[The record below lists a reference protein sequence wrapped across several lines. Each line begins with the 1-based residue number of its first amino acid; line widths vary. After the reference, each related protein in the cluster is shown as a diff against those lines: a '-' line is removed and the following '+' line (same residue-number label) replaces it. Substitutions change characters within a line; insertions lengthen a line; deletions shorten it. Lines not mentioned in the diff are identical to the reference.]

1 MVKGKMNPPR
11 KDDTITGNLRQSLNA
26 VKDLV
31 KVIKPIGLTDR
42 AQRYL
47 RRAAYGELVMMYY
60 DDYDTTVPTTTRQ
73 ITTNKHRVLKL
84 LNCFDMD
91 CETPCSFRFA
101 DDKIIESTPAKLAG
115 IFCMQRIG
123 SRKGQKL
130 LKYYCPSDLT
140 DNVLYSKYFTDIKST
155 KHQTT
160 VTKTNILEKIKQLM
174 AKRRK
179 SGKRKKV
186 DEKDLVCLIGLYLCC
201 VLFFGDKNANGVN
214 AKYLSIVETYDT
226 VLKVSWPDLIHEHL
240 FEEIHTNLSCLS
252 NVKAC
257 VQYLLPTP
265 SFVAEFSQLEK
276 QLGIST
282 VVPSK
287 DDLQSWLKAQTIE
300 NSHLKEQLQEKQAM
314 LKAVY
319 AIARE
324 GISEGDLSGTAEFKV
339 HKFSCQIIQAMGID
353 PYKVTQEEFMQ
364 HEDDV
369 HGDGSTEQEK
379 EKDDAETS
387 FNEEFPCMSL
397 AAGNTPTI
405 LQAQTAA
412 EGHKRPLRTYSSS
425 MKSVTTCKTP
435 PKKKPVAKQ
444 KPTPTNNVDEEQK
457 KDVEETP
464 VTDEAQKKAADGGVV
479 DGAGDDVAA
488 KVNEDTP
495 GTFDDSSASTQF
507 EDSMV
512 ITATTP
518 QTQPDNAQTYS
529 LVQLGANPDDMTNVE
544 VSEMIDEIV
553 SNINKT
559 EHGPA
564 VTENAEP
571 TSTATTQEN
580 VFSLGLE
587 KTPKPA
593 GELLKEAANTIRER
607 QPSLIQ
613 QRVLR
618 NRKIPTQDLKQYQRN
633 SKRIKKKANEEEM
646 AAVPEVEEDRMAE
659 VAEEDDG
666 TMRNDVKGSEVI
678 ERLEGEKK
686 NKVLEYFN
694 THPKTDIAW
703 IECDEDGNQMFDISG
718 ELMLQLTKK
727 ESYLESEF
735 IDFYISRLKTK
746 MNSNSKYDKAIFL
759 SPKAYIS
766 YLKDYEEFKKFW
778 IPKLAK
784 EYVKYK
790 NDAVR
795 LFAPMCNNNT
805 THTAGELKGEH
816 LLQAKKYAFA
826 ITTELRLRCPFA
838 LGMNENAKNLNAPP
852 QGTIPDCLPC
862 VCNYM
867 KIRMKNKPLD
877 KKLTS
882 TMMLWWTDKLNRMRG
897 SMLYKILSDPSRDV

>member
-1 MVKGKMNPPR
+1 
-11 KDDTITGNLRQSLNA
+11 
-26 VKDLV
+26 
-31 KVIKPIGLTDR
+31 
-42 AQRYL
+42 
-47 RRAAYGELVMMYY
+47 
-60 DDYDTTVPTTTRQ
+60 
-73 ITTNKHRVLKL
+73 
-84 LNCFDMD
+84 MD
-91 CETPCSFRFA
+91 CETPCSFKFA

-257 VQYLLPTP
+257 VQYLLLLFAEHTPAGLIPKVENHEEDIPRVGRWDIYQISDYIWKTDMTQFSPTP

-339 HKFSCQIIQAMGID
+339 HKFSCQIMQAMGID

-369 HGDGSTEQEK
+369 HGGTEHGATEHEEEELQLVETEQQGDGSTEQEK
-379 EKDDAETS
+379 EKDD
-387 FNEEFPCMSL
+387 
-397 AAGNTPTI
+397 
-405 LQAQTAA
+405 
-412 EGHKRPLRTYSSS
+412 
-425 MKSVTTCKTP
+425 TP
-435 PKKKPVAKQ
+435 PKKRPVAKQ

-488 KVNEDTP
+488 KAVGDDVTAKVNEDTPATVGDGLVMTAPTQPTP

-518 QTQPDNAQTYS
+518 QTQPDNAQTYR

-607 QPSLIQ
+607 QPSL
-613 QRVLR
+613 
-618 NRKIPTQDLKQYQRN
+618 TTTC
-633 SKRIKKKANEEEM
+633 
-646 AAVPEVEEDRMAE
+646 
-659 VAEEDDG
+659 AEE
-666 TMRNDVKGSEVI
+666 
-678 ERLEGEKK
+678 
-686 NKVLEYFN
+686 
-694 THPKTDIAW
+694 
-703 IECDEDGNQMFDISG
+703 
-718 ELMLQLTKK
+718 
-727 ESYLESEF
+727 
-735 IDFYISRLKTK
+735 
-746 MNSNSKYDKAIFL
+746 
-759 SPKAYIS
+759 
-766 YLKDYEEFKKFW
+766 
-778 IPKLAK
+778 
-784 EYVKYK
+784 
-790 NDAVR
+790 
-795 LFAPMCNNNT
+795 
-805 THTAGELKGEH
+805 
-816 LLQAKKYAFA
+816 
-826 ITTELRLRCPFA
+826 
-838 LGMNENAKNLNAPP
+838 
-852 QGTIPDCLPC
+852 
-862 VCNYM
+862 
-867 KIRMKNKPLD
+867 
-877 KKLTS
+877 
-882 TMMLWWTDKLNRMRG
+882 
-897 SMLYKILSDPSRDV
+897 

>member
-1 MVKGKMNPPR
+1 M
-11 KDDTITGNLRQSLNA
+11 IQL
-26 VKDLV
+26 
-31 KVIKPIGLTDR
+31 
-42 AQRYL
+42 
-47 RRAAYGELVMMYY
+47 
-60 DDYDTTVPTTTRQ
+60 Q
-73 ITTNKHRVLKL
+73 ITTNKHGVLKL

-91 CETPCSFRFA
+91 CETPCSFKFA

-257 VQYLLPTP
+257 VQYLLLLFAEHTPAGLIPKVENHEEDIPRVGRWDIYQISDYIWKTDMTQFSPTP

-339 HKFSCQIIQAMGID
+339 HKFSCQIMQAMGID

-369 HGDGSTEQEK
+369 HGGTEHGATEHEEEELQLVETEQQGDGSTEQEK

-435 PKKKPVAKQ
+435 PKKRPVAKQ

-488 KVNEDTP
+488 K
-495 GTFDDSSASTQF
+495 A
-507 EDSMV
+507 
-512 ITATTP
+512 
-518 QTQPDNAQTYS
+518 
-529 LVQLGANPDDMTNVE
+529 
-544 VSEMIDEIV
+544 
-553 SNINKT
+553 
-559 EHGPA
+559 
-564 VTENAEP
+564 
-571 TSTATTQEN
+571 
-580 VFSLGLE
+580 
-587 KTPKPA
+587 
-593 GELLKEAANTIRER
+593 R
-607 QPSLIQ
+607 
-613 QRVLR
+613 
-618 NRKIPTQDLKQYQRN
+618 
-633 SKRIKKKANEEEM
+633 
-646 AAVPEVEEDRMAE
+646 
-659 VAEEDDG
+659 
-666 TMRNDVKGSEVI
+666 
-678 ERLEGEKK
+678 
-686 NKVLEYFN
+686 
-694 THPKTDIAW
+694 
-703 IECDEDGNQMFDISG
+703 
-718 ELMLQLTKK
+718 
-727 ESYLESEF
+727 
-735 IDFYISRLKTK
+735 
-746 MNSNSKYDKAIFL
+746 
-759 SPKAYIS
+759 
-766 YLKDYEEFKKFW
+766 
-778 IPKLAK
+778 
-784 EYVKYK
+784 
-790 NDAVR
+790 
-795 LFAPMCNNNT
+795 
-805 THTAGELKGEH
+805 
-816 LLQAKKYAFA
+816 
-826 ITTELRLRCPFA
+826 
-838 LGMNENAKNLNAPP
+838 
-852 QGTIPDCLPC
+852 
-862 VCNYM
+862 
-867 KIRMKNKPLD
+867 
-877 KKLTS
+877 
-882 TMMLWWTDKLNRMRG
+882 
-897 SMLYKILSDPSRDV
+897 

>member
-1 MVKGKMNPPR
+1 
-11 KDDTITGNLRQSLNA
+11 
-26 VKDLV
+26 
-31 KVIKPIGLTDR
+31 
-42 AQRYL
+42 
-47 RRAAYGELVMMYY
+47 
-60 DDYDTTVPTTTRQ
+60 
-73 ITTNKHRVLKL
+73 
-84 LNCFDMD
+84 MD
-91 CETPCSFRFA
+91 CETPCSFKFA

-257 VQYLLPTP
+257 VQYLLLLFAEHTPAGLIPKVENHEEDIPRVGRWDIYQISDYIWKTDMTQFSPTP

-339 HKFSCQIIQAMGID
+339 HKFSCQIMQAMGID

-369 HGDGSTEQEK
+369 HGGTEHGATEHEEEELQLVETEQQGDGSTEQEK
-379 EKDDAETS
+379 EKD
-387 FNEEFPCMSL
+387 
-397 AAGNTPTI
+397 
-405 LQAQTAA
+405 
-412 EGHKRPLRTYSSS
+412 
-425 MKSVTTCKTP
+425 TP
-435 PKKKPVAKQ
+435 PKKRPVAKQ

-488 KVNEDTP
+488 KAVGDDVTAKVNEDTPATVGDGLVMTAPTQPTP

-518 QTQPDNAQTYS
+518 QTQPDNAQTYR

-593 GELLKEAANTIRER
+593 GELLKEAANAIR
-607 QPSLIQ
+607 
-613 QRVLR
+613 
-618 NRKIPTQDLKQYQRN
+618 
-633 SKRIKKKANEEEM
+633 
-646 AAVPEVEEDRMAE
+646 
-659 VAEEDDG
+659 
-666 TMRNDVKGSEVI
+666 KG
-678 ERLEGEKK
+678 
-686 NKVLEYFN
+686 N
-694 THPKTDIAW
+694 HH
-703 IECDEDGNQMFDISG
+703 
-718 ELMLQLTKK
+718 
-727 ESYLESEF
+727 SY
-735 IDFYISRLKTK
+735 
-746 MNSNSKYDKAIFL
+746 
-759 SPKAYIS
+759 
-766 YLKDYEEFKKFW
+766 
-778 IPKLAK
+778 
-784 EYVKYK
+784 
-790 NDAVR
+790 
-795 LFAPMCNNNT
+795 NN
-805 THTAGELKGEH
+805 
-816 LLQAKKYAFA
+816 
-826 ITTELRLRCPFA
+826 
-838 LGMNENAKNLNAPP
+838 
-852 QGTIPDCLPC
+852 
-862 VCNYM
+862 VC
-867 KIRMKNKPLD
+867 
-877 KKLTS
+877 
-882 TMMLWWTDKLNRMRG
+882 
-897 SMLYKILSDPSRDV
+897 

>member
-73 ITTNKHRVLKL
+73 ITTNKHGVLKL

-257 VQYLLPTP
+257 VQYLLLLFAEHTPAGLIPKVENHEEDIPRVGRWDIYQISDYIWKTDMTQFSPTP

-435 PKKKPVAKQ
+435 PKKKP
-444 KPTPTNNVDEEQK
+444 K

-571 TSTATTQEN
+571 TSTGN
-580 VFSLGLE
+580 HS
-587 KTPKPA
+587 
-593 GELLKEAANTIRER
+593 
-607 QPSLIQ
+607 S
-613 QRVLR
+613 VLC
-618 NRKIPTQDLKQYQRN
+618 
-633 SKRIKKKANEEEM
+633 
-646 AAVPEVEEDRMAE
+646 
-659 VAEEDDG
+659 
-666 TMRNDVKGSEVI
+666 
-678 ERLEGEKK
+678 
-686 NKVLEYFN
+686 F
-694 THPKTDIAW
+694 
-703 IECDEDGNQMFDISG
+703 
-718 ELMLQLTKK
+718 
-727 ESYLESEF
+727 
-735 IDFYISRLKTK
+735 
-746 MNSNSKYDKAIFL
+746 
-759 SPKAYIS
+759 
-766 YLKDYEEFKKFW
+766 
-778 IPKLAK
+778 
-784 EYVKYK
+784 
-790 NDAVR
+790 
-795 LFAPMCNNNT
+795 
-805 THTAGELKGEH
+805 
-816 LLQAKKYAFA
+816 
-826 ITTELRLRCPFA
+826 
-838 LGMNENAKNLNAPP
+838 
-852 QGTIPDCLPC
+852 
-862 VCNYM
+862 VCNGSLQRR
-867 KIRMKNKPLD
+867 KTFLALD
-877 KKLTS
+877 
-882 TMMLWWTDKLNRMRG
+882 
-897 SMLYKILSDPSRDV
+897 

>member
-1 MVKGKMNPPR
+1 
-11 KDDTITGNLRQSLNA
+11 
-26 VKDLV
+26 
-31 KVIKPIGLTDR
+31 
-42 AQRYL
+42 
-47 RRAAYGELVMMYY
+47 
-60 DDYDTTVPTTTRQ
+60 
-73 ITTNKHRVLKL
+73 
-84 LNCFDMD
+84 MD
-91 CETPCSFRFA
+91 CETPCSFKFA

-257 VQYLLPTP
+257 VQYLLLLFAEHTPAGLIPKVENHEEDIPRVGRWDIYQISDYIWKTDMTQFSPTP

-339 HKFSCQIIQAMGID
+339 HKFSCQIMQAMGID

-369 HGDGSTEQEK
+369 HGGTEHGATEHEEEELQLVETEQQGDGSTEQEK

-387 FNEEFPCMSL
+387 FHEEFPCMSL

-435 PKKKPVAKQ
+435 PKKRPVAKQ

-488 KVNEDTP
+488 KAVGDDVTAKVNEDTPATVGDGLVMTAPTQPTP

-518 QTQPDNAQTYS
+518 QTQPDNAQTYR

-593 GELLKEAANTIRER
+593 GELLKEAEYNKRKATI
-607 QPSLIQ
+607 IH
-613 QRVLR
+613 
-618 NRKIPTQDLKQYQRN
+618 TTTC
-633 SKRIKKKANEEEM
+633 
-646 AAVPEVEEDRMAE
+646 
-659 VAEEDDG
+659 AEE
-666 TMRNDVKGSEVI
+666 
-678 ERLEGEKK
+678 
-686 NKVLEYFN
+686 
-694 THPKTDIAW
+694 
-703 IECDEDGNQMFDISG
+703 
-718 ELMLQLTKK
+718 
-727 ESYLESEF
+727 
-735 IDFYISRLKTK
+735 
-746 MNSNSKYDKAIFL
+746 
-759 SPKAYIS
+759 
-766 YLKDYEEFKKFW
+766 
-778 IPKLAK
+778 
-784 EYVKYK
+784 
-790 NDAVR
+790 
-795 LFAPMCNNNT
+795 
-805 THTAGELKGEH
+805 
-816 LLQAKKYAFA
+816 
-826 ITTELRLRCPFA
+826 
-838 LGMNENAKNLNAPP
+838 
-852 QGTIPDCLPC
+852 
-862 VCNYM
+862 
-867 KIRMKNKPLD
+867 
-877 KKLTS
+877 
-882 TMMLWWTDKLNRMRG
+882 
-897 SMLYKILSDPSRDV
+897 

>member
-1 MVKGKMNPPR
+1 MTPL
-11 KDDTITGNLRQSLNA
+11 NLH
-26 VKDLV
+26 
-31 KVIKPIGLTDR
+31 
-42 AQRYL
+42 
-47 RRAAYGELVMMYY
+47 M
-60 DDYDTTVPTTTRQ
+60 
-73 ITTNKHRVLKL
+73 H
-84 LNCFDMD
+84 
-91 CETPCSFRFA
+91 
-101 DDKIIESTPAKLAG
+101 
-115 IFCMQRIG
+115 RIG

-160 VTKTNILEKIKQLM
+160 V
-174 AKRRK
+174 
-179 SGKRKKV
+179 
-186 DEKDLVCLIGLYLCC
+186 
-201 VLFFGDKNANGVN
+201 
-214 AKYLSIVETYDT
+214 
-226 VLKVSWPDLIHEHL
+226 SWPDLIHEHL

-257 VQYLLPTP
+257 VQYLLLLFAEHTP
-265 SFVAEFSQLEK
+265 AGLIPKVENHEEDIPRVGRWDIYQISDYIWKTDMTQFSLEK

-339 HKFSCQIIQAMGID
+339 HKFSCQIIRELQL
-353 PYKVTQEEFMQ
+353 VETEQQ
-364 HEDDV
+364 
-369 HGDGSTEQEK
+369 GDGSTEQEK

-387 FNEEFPCMSL
+387 FHEEFPCMSL

-435 PKKKPVAKQ
+435 PKKRPVAKQ

-488 KVNEDTP
+488 KAVGDDVTAKVNEDTPATVGDGLVMTAPTQPTP

-518 QTQPDNAQTYS
+518 QTQPDNAQTYR

-607 QPSLIQ
+607 QPSFIQ
-613 QRVLR
+613 QRRHYL
-618 NRKIPTQDLKQYQRN
+618 
-633 SKRIKKKANEEEM
+633 
-646 AAVPEVEEDRMAE
+646 
-659 VAEEDDG
+659 DG
-666 TMRNDVKGSEVI
+666 TQR
-678 ERLEGEKK
+678 R
-686 NKVLEYFN
+686 
-694 THPKTDIAW
+694 W
-703 IECDEDGNQMFDISG
+703 
-718 ELMLQLTKK
+718 
-727 ESYLESEF
+727 
-735 IDFYISRLKTK
+735 
-746 MNSNSKYDKAIFL
+746 
-759 SPKAYIS
+759 
-766 YLKDYEEFKKFW
+766 
-778 IPKLAK
+778 
-784 EYVKYK
+784 
-790 NDAVR
+790 
-795 LFAPMCNNNT
+795 
-805 THTAGELKGEH
+805 
-816 LLQAKKYAFA
+816 
-826 ITTELRLRCPFA
+826 
-838 LGMNENAKNLNAPP
+838 
-852 QGTIPDCLPC
+852 
-862 VCNYM
+862 
-867 KIRMKNKPLD
+867 
-877 KKLTS
+877 
-882 TMMLWWTDKLNRMRG
+882 
-897 SMLYKILSDPSRDV
+897 